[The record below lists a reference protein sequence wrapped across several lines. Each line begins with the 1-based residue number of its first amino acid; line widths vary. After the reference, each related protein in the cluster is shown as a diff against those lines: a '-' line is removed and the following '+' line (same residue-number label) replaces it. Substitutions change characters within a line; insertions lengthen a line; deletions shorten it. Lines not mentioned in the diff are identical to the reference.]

1 MSRHPSR
8 PRPAR
13 VRRAG
18 ADDPSVTFAAA
29 AACYVLHDLRAAGQH
44 ELADS
49 AEADLAE
56 AARIIVRAAGPRLR
70 ASIRAALLAEVP
82 V

>member
-1 MSRHPSR
+1 MSRHPSQ
-8 PRPAR
+8 PRPIR
-13 VRRAG
+13 IGRAG
-18 ADDPSVTFAAA
+18 ADDTSVTFAAA

-44 ELADS
+44 ELADR

-56 AARIIVRAAGPRLR
+56 AVRVIARAAGPRLR
-70 ASIRAALLAEVP
+70 ESIRAALLAEVP

>member
-8 PRPAR
+8 TRPAR
-13 VRRAG
+13 AS
-18 ADDPSVTFAAA
+18 ADDLSVTFAAA

-44 ELADS
+44 ELADR

-56 AARIIVRAAGPRLR
+56 AVRIIARAAGPRLR
-70 ASIRAALLAEVP
+70 ASIRAAVLAEAP
-82 V
+82 I